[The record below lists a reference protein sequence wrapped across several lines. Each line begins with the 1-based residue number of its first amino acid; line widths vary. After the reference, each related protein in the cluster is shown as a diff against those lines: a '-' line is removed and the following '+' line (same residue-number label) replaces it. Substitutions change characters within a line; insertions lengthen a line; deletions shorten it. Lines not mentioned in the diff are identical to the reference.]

1 MPCGES
7 AIVVE
12 KHFFIYLGAIA
23 MGQNDDVKKS
33 RVAKLETDLKEL
45 NKTLPEHCVGTTTYI
60 GIHHA
65 TGEHWMKIEE
75 IEEEIKALKKELA
88 Q

>member
-1 MPCGES
+1 
-7 AIVVE
+7 
-12 KHFFIYLGAIA
+12 

-33 RVAKLETDLKEL
+33 RLAKLEIDLKEL
-45 NKTLPEHCVGTTTYI
+45 NKTLPERCVGVTTYI
-60 GIHHA
+60 GIPHA
-65 TGEHWMKIEE
+65 TSEHWMMIEE